1 MLSVLFF
8 SEQLHWVELFH
19 FSLDEPTLLKL
30 ECLCNPSLVAATSVA
45 ASGVLS
51 SLTVIQSTVVQ
62 YLHQCNCLL

>member
-8 SEQLHWVELFH
+8 GEQLHWVELFH

-30 ECLCNPSLVAATSVA
+30 ECLCNPSLAAATSAA

-62 YLHQCNCLL
+62 YLHQCNC

>member
-19 FSLDEPTLLKL
+19 FSLGEPTLLKL
-30 ECLCNPSLVAATSVA
+30 ECLCNPSFVAATSVA

-62 YLHQCNCLL
+62 YFHQCNCLL